1 MSSTRH
7 RITGD
12 KENDNLNN
20 NQSKIIVSPE
30 IKELHDI
37 EITNCK
43 PFFDVFIEN
52 SYYFVQRCRNYIYI
66 TITFVLQVSGIYI
79 LWIILHFIASHLY
92 TRFCVP
98 NSVVG
103 FFMSPFLTAT
113 PHCQG
118 LRWIIYNAANV
129 INNMWLVLGAWICS
143 TLLVINRDSS
153 NDN

>member
-1 MSSTRH
+1 M
-7 RITGD
+7 
-12 KENDNLNN
+12 
-20 NQSKIIVSPE
+20 
-30 IKELHDI
+30 
-37 EITNCK
+37 
-43 PFFDVFIEN
+43 EN
-52 SYYFVQRCRNYIYI
+52 SYYFVQRCGNCIYI

-79 LWIILHFIASHLY
+79 IWIILHFIASHLY

-129 INNMWLVLGAWICS
+129 INNMWLILGAWICS